1 MARIGAMLAGRE
13 EPTLYERNKPHGASA
28 RFKDIRTYRVKG
40 NIRGVRRLLPP
51 LLLMAI
57 AVYLLFFVSVPYY
70 VYRPGTAE
78 AVKPMVRVAEGDPE
92 EAGAFLLT
100 TVRMG
105 QTNVAGLI
113 LAQFN
118 RQWEVRKKAD
128 VLRGE
133 SEQEYVTRQEY
144 IMLDS
149 QSNAIQAAYRK
160 ADIPYQ
166 IRSQGVVVMRTIAGM
181 PADGVLRPGDR
192 IVTIDGKPINTH
204 REIVDFL
211 KTKREGDTV
220 EVIVKRSDEEESFT
234 IAVKPFGDTARGDAA
249 QRPGLGITTA
259 ELLSI
264 VPEHDGKRVT
274 IDAGDIGGPSAGL
287 MFALEI
293 YNQLTPGDLTKGYRV
308 AGTGTI
314 DPQGNVCS
322 IGGIRHKIV
331 AADREKADVFFAPI
345 DRKAGE
351 CGLNVDVRNFSDAL
365 DQAKMIGSS
374 MKVVPVATLEEALRY
389 LEQLPPKR

>member
-1 MARIGAMLAGRE
+1 MLAGRE

-113 LAQFN
+113 WAQFN
-118 RQWEVRKKAD
+118 RQWEIRKKAD

-149 QSNAIQAAYRK
+149 QSNAIQAAYRR

-166 IRSQGVVVMRTIAGM
+166 IRSQGVVVMRTIKGM
-181 PADGVLRPGDR
+181 PADGVLQPGDR
-192 IVTIDGKPINTH
+192 IVTIDGKPVTTH
-204 REIVDFL
+204 QEIVDL
-211 KTKREGDTV
+211 LATKREGDTV
-220 EVIVKRSDEEESFT
+220 EVTVKRNDEEKSFT
-234 IAVKPFGDTARGDAA
+234 IAVKLFDEATGGDAAA
-249 QRPGLGITTA
+249 QRPGLGISTA

-264 VPEHDGKRVT
+264 VPERDGQRVT

-331 AADREKADVFFAPI
+331 AADRENADVFFAPI

-351 CGLNVDVRNFSDAL
+351 CGLTADVPNFSDAL
-365 DQAKMIGSS
+365 DQAKRIGTS
-374 MKVVPVATLEEALRY
+374 MKVVPVATMEEALRY
-389 LEQLPPKR
+389 LDQLPPKR